1 MPERMSEFDNNF
13 NTADFTRIS
22 KNQSYD
28 IFMNTLAQ
36 NIDNLTKNEILNI
49 FQSFITDLKGMDK
62 EMMDAMYKT
71 QNEELVDTYSH
82 VTRSHVASVNETI
95 KEITKPVQKEETVQN
110 PNVLPSDILK

>member
-1 MPERMSEFDNNF
+1 MSKFDNNF
-13 NTADFTRIS
+13 NAADYIRTQKR
-22 KNQSYD
+22 QSYD

-49 FQSFITDLKGMDK
+49 FQSFITDLKEMDK

-82 VTRSHVASVNETI
+82 ITGPHVASINETI
-95 KEITKPVQKEETVQN
+95 KAITKTVQKEETVQN
-110 PNVLPSDILK
+110 QNVLPGNILK